1 MPHLQYTA
9 PDGKPTRLEIV
20 RRLTTI
26 GSSRDS
32 DVIID
37 SPDVAPA
44 HATLSHEP
52 GRYRLE
58 STARSNPFFVNGKKT
73 RSLDLR
79 HGELFVIGDRELTF
93 SALDEVA
100 GTQRTDA
107 IHDETALQ
115 LAAMHKLQ
123 NFSRLLS
130 EPADLDGLLDEL
142 IDQVVSL
149 THASKG
155 FLVLAGASNPEDPTG
170 YEIRVAR
177 NLEREPVDDPAAL
190 LSDDIISAV
199 ISSKKPQI
207 ISDALHDT
215 RFQNSLSVINLKL
228 SSVMCAPLLVRG
240 ELLGLIYVGNND
252 IIDLFTTEQL
262 ETLEVFASQ
271 AALFIKNATLLN
283 ELRTEKTEL
292 AERLEN
298 VKFGSIIGACPQ
310 MIEVYK
316 RVEKV
321 ASTDITVLVTGETGT
336 GKELIA
342 HEIHDRS
349 PRAKGPFVTV
359 NCGAIPENL
368 IESELF
374 GHVKGAFTGAI
385 ATQIGKFQA
394 ADRGTIFLDE
404 IGEMPLALQV
414 KLLRVLQERQIQRV
428 GDAKTVPIDVRV
440 VAATNRELR
449 REVDEGN
456 FREDLYF
463 RLNVIGVELPPL
475 RQRGTD
481 VLLVARYLVSRFTK
495 EFGNRFDP
503 QSCFDES
510 AERAMI
516 NFSWPGN
523 IRQLENHLKKAMV
536 LAEGPRI
543 GAADLDLDVPA
554 GAASPEDVIPL
565 AEARDNWQRAYI
577 DKVLALNNGNRTKT
591 ARDLGVDPRTIFRHL
606 EKLEKE
612 KDS

>member
-9 PDGKPTRLEIV
+9 PDGKRVRLALV

-26 GSSRDS
+26 GSSRDN
-32 DVIID
+32 DLVID
-37 SPDVAPA
+37 HPDVADA
-44 HATLSHEP
+44 HATLTHEP
-52 GRYRLE
+52 GRFRLE
-58 STARSNPFFVNGKKT
+58 STARGNPFFVNGKKT

-79 HGELFVIGDRELTF
+79 HGECFVIGDIELTF
-93 SALDEVA
+93 SALDEA
-100 GTQRTDA
+100 EAEPQKASGPRD
-107 IHDETALQ
+107 DSALQ
-115 LAAMHKLQ
+115 LAAMKKLQ
-123 NFSRLLS
+123 NFSRLLA
-130 EPADLDGLLDEL
+130 EPADLDGLLNEL

-155 FLVLAGASNPEDPTG
+155 FLVLAGEGKADDPSS

-190 LSDDIISAV
+190 LSDDIIREV
-199 ISSKKPQI
+199 ITAKRPQI

-252 IIDLFTTEQL
+252 IVDLFTPEQL
-262 ETLEVFASQ
+262 DSLEVFASQ
-271 AALFIKNATLLN
+271 AALFIKYARLVK
-283 ELRTEKTEL
+283 ELRSETTQL

-298 VKFGSIIGACPQ
+298 VKFGSITGACPQ

-349 PRAKGPFVTV
+349 PRARGPFVTV

-385 ATQIGKFQA
+385 ANQIGKFQA
-394 ADRGTIFLDE
+394 ADKGTIFLDE

-428 GDAKTVPIDVRV
+428 GDAKTIPIDVRV

-449 REVDEGN
+449 REVELGR

-463 RLNVIGVELPPL
+463 RLNVIGIELPPL
-475 RQRGTD
+475 RERGND
-481 VLLVARYLVSRFTK
+481 VILIARYLVARFTR
-495 EFGNRFDP
+495 EFGDRFDA
-503 QSCFDES
+503 QTCFDES
-510 AERAMI
+510 SIRAML

-543 GAADLDLDVPA
+543 TAADLDLDVPE
-554 GAASPEDVIPL
+554 GAESPDDIVPL
-565 AEARDNWQRAYI
+565 TEARERWQREYI
-577 DKVLALNNGNRTKT
+577 NKVLALNNGNRTKT

-606 EKLEKE
+606 EKEKGE
-612 KDS
+612 V